1 MSNGDKKPTSAGR
14 KGRRR
19 NAARP
24 PTIDGKAEEI
34 EASAATETDPGK
46 TASEEAGD
54 TATQATDETT
64 AKDAETAATDTAA
77 PTDRPE
83 EAPEQAGDAQSTTAG
98 ADADQ
103 TDPKDGDGE
112 GDKPAEDTA
121 AAEDG
126 GTGPSDDG
134 PSDDGPSGTGADTG
148 KPAEAPLPTARR
160 ASLIGSALVGA
171 LIALIVYLG
180 LYYGGV
186 LPRDGN
192 TELNDLAAQVEDLT
206 RRASTME
213 STLARETRRNFAK
226 DIAELESA
234 LQELGADPK
243 NALVK
248 RVRGL
253 EEQIAQAAGAVTGGD
268 GSSLLD
274 EMQSK
279 LAALETTVSQTGESA
294 MGAVDDRLSA
304 FETRLAQIESGIAE
318 RLTARESSDDASSD
332 ASDDTSASASAQTPS
347 AGTDDTQT
355 QASDAI
361 DTENGT
367 AASDTINPQTESAIG
382 GRAVATTAV
391 AREVTNLSQEALT
404 ALESRIDGLDKLIEE
419 MSQKLG
425 GLATTDTTAT
435 QDQVSKLET
444 DLQTI
449 RGELDTLDGKVS
461 ESTSGIDGKLAAF
474 AKSIEERDTSD
485 TRAAARTTAKALA
498 LTSLE
503 KAVDRGVPFERE
515 LSVLKPLVDDPADLA
530 VLEAHAATGVP
541 DIAQLQSGFSAIANT
556 ILSAGQTT
564 DGGIL
569 DTLASSARSLVQVR
583 PIGQVSGDGPGAIV
597 ARIEAALRAGDL
609 ASAETEW
616 GSLDAAGKASSADW
630 ARGLKARIAV
640 NQAIVGLNAALTASL
655 TGTAAP
661 AGGDTS
667 QSDTSGSE
675 ASTTAA
681 SGSAEQATAGP
692 APAGSASS
700 ETDASETSAS
710 DDSSGD
716 ASASDASTSDANA
729 SDTGTSDAGASD
741 TGASDTGASAP
752 DASSGQD

>member
-34 EASAATETDPGK
+34 ETPAADEPDTGQADA
-46 TASEEAGD
+46 TASEDASE
-54 TATQATDETT
+54 TAAQATDETT
-64 AKDAETAATDTAA
+64 AKDAETT
-77 PTDRPE
+77 PTDST
-83 EAPEQAGDAQSTTAG
+83 EAPEQAGDAASTAAG
-98 ADADQ
+98 ADTDQ
-103 TDPKDGDGE
+103 TDPKDGDTE
-112 GDKPAEDTA
+112 GNKPEENTA
-121 AAEDG
+121 AAEDD
-126 GTGPSDDG
+126 GTGSSDGG

-148 KPAEAPLPTARR
+148 KPPETPLPTARR

-186 LPRDGN
+186 LPRDDN

-226 DIAELESA
+226 DIAELQSA

-248 RVRGL
+248 RVRSL

-268 GSSLLD
+268 GAALLD

-304 FETRLAQIESGIAE
+304 FETRLGQIESGIAE
-318 RLTARESSDDASSD
+318 RLTARESSGD
-332 ASDDTSASASAQTPS
+332 ASDDTSASTSAQTPS

-355 QASDAI
+355 SAAT
-361 DTENGT
+361 DTENGAT
-367 AASDTINPQTESAIG
+367 ASDTINPQTESAIG

-391 AREVTNLSQEALT
+391 AREVTTLSQEALT

-498 LTSLE
+498 LTTLE
-503 KAVDRGVPFERE
+503 KAVDRGAPFERE

-530 VLEAHAATGVP
+530 VLDAHAATGVP
-541 DIAQLQSGFSAIANT
+541 DIAQLQSGFSAVANT
-556 ILSAGQTT
+556 ILSAGDTT

-616 GSLDAAGKASSADW
+616 GSLDAAGQAASADW
-630 ARGLKARIAV
+630 ARGLKARLAV
-640 NQAIVGLNAALTASL
+640 NEAIVGLNAALTASL
-655 TGTAAP
+655 TGNAAP
-661 AGGDTS
+661 AGGNAS
-667 QSDTSGSE
+667 QSDASGPDASGPDASGSN
-675 ASTTAA
+675 ASGAGAT
-681 SGSAEQATAGP
+681 GSAEQATASP
-692 APAGSASS
+692 ASAGSAPT
-700 ETDASETSAS
+700 ETDASGMSTS

-716 ASASDASTSDANA
+716 TNTSDASTSD
-729 SDTGTSDAGASD
+729 TGTSDTD
-741 TGASDTGASAP
+741 ASAP

>member
-34 EASAATETDPGK
+34 EAPAADEPDTGETDA
-46 TASEEAGD
+46 TASDDAGE

-64 AKDAETAATDTAA
+64 AKDAETAETDST
-77 PTDRPE
+77 
-83 EAPEQAGDAQSTTAG
+83 EAPEQAKDAESTAAG
-98 ADADQ
+98 ADTDQ

-112 GDKPAEDTA
+112 GDKPEGDTA

-134 PSDDGPSGTGADTG
+134 PSDDGPSGTDADTG

-347 AGTDDTQT
+347 AGSDDTQT
-355 QASDAI
+355 SDAT

-367 AASDTINPQTESAIG
+367 AASDTIDPQTESAIG

-404 ALESRIDGLDKLIEE
+404 ALETRIDGLDKLIEE

-435 QDQVSKLET
+435 QDQVTKLET

-503 KAVDRGVPFERE
+503 KAVDRGTPFERE

-530 VLEAHAATGVP
+530 VLDAHAATGVP
-541 DIAQLQSGFSAIANT
+541 DIAQLQSGFSAVANT
-556 ILSAGQTT
+556 ILSAGHTT

-616 GSLDAAGKASSADW
+616 GSLDAAGKAASADW

-640 NQAIVGLNAALTASL
+640 NQAIAGLNAALTASL
-655 TGTAAP
+655 TGNAAP
-661 AGGDTS
+661 AGSDAS
-667 QSDTSGSE
+667 QSDASGSD
-675 ASTTAA
+675 ASATDA
-681 SGSAEQATAGP
+681 SGSAEPATASP
-692 APAGSASS
+692 APAGSTSS
-700 ETDASETSAS
+700 ETDASEASAS
-710 DDSSGD
+710 DDNSGS
-716 ASASDASTSDANA
+716 ANASDASTSDANA
-729 SDTGTSDAGASD
+729 SDAGTSDTGTSATD
-741 TGASDTGASAP
+741 ASAP
-752 DASSGQD
+752 DASSGQN